1 MHDSKDDAT
10 AGERAG
16 LDASSG
22 KENAGAGE
30 AGGLLN
36 TEWTPRQP
44 GDYRAKYAIVQHMQ
58 EEIDRRF
65 KYHPPKDDQAER
77 YEGLR
82 GAAHRLATM
91 IVHLVPPGREQSL
104 ALTKLEEAIMHANSA
119 IARGE

>member
-36 TEWTPRQP
+36 TETGEKPTRSYP
-44 GDYRAKYAIVQHMQ
+44 MSAETDKELA
-58 EEIDRRF
+58 RRF
-65 KYHPPKDDQAER
+65 KYHAPKPDQLPR
-77 YEGLR
+77 YTELR
-82 GAAHRLATM
+82 AAGRQLADL
-91 IVHLVPPGREQSL
+91 IVTSTPPGREQSL
-104 ALTKLEEAIMHANSA
+104 ALTKLEEALMHANSA